1 MKQLWVLL
9 FSCLSA
15 LVADASAAV
24 NRSSLLSY
32 ASKPRVFV
40 LSDISNEPDDTQS
53 FVRFLLYSNQFQIE
67 GMTAVTSTWLKD
79 KVYPEQISAVVDA
92 YAQVVDN
99 LNQHTSPSSPYPSAE
114 YLHSIVKCGPEVSTP
129 VAVSTRFLLIRRQ
142 MYGMEGVGPG
152 KNLSSGAELLLS
164 QLRQPVDEPLWVLGW
179 GGVNVLAETL
189 YYVHDNFIATEAA
202 RLRAQLRVYT
212 ISDQDDS
219 GLWIREQFPDIFYI
233 ASMHGWNQYGLATW
247 AAISGEEY
255 YNFDV
260 GGPDFTKVSAAWLK
274 KHIQTGVYG
283 KEYPDYKYIMEGDTP
298 TFLYLIQNGL
308 GVREQPDYGSWGGRY
323 SLVDLSQQV
332 RYRQYS
338 DAADRVIG
346 QNNRTYASNHAA
358 IWRWRDAYQND
369 FAARM
374 QWALPVNETKAA
386 NHHPVVIVNGDVELS
401 PLFIASTP
409 NATVCLDASG
419 TYDPDHDSL
428 SFRWF
433 QYKEPGSTDWNVGNQ
448 IPSLAVTV
456 SGDGRRAQVTIP
468 SEDEVC
474 DGKSFN
480 DSGCWTLHLILEVT
494 DNGVYPL
501 TTYKRVLFE
510 TTNSTQAATD

>member
-1 MKQLWVLL
+1 MRRLSLL
-9 FSCLSA
+9 LLGCLNA
-15 LVADASAAV
+15 LVADATTAV
-24 NRSSLLSY
+24 NRSSLLTY

-40 LSDISNEPDDTQS
+40 LSDISNEPDDTES

-79 KVYPEQISAVVDA
+79 SVYPEQISAVVDA
-92 YAQVVDN
+92 YAEVVDN

-114 YLHSIVKCGPEVSTP
+114 YLHSVVKSGP
-129 VAVSTRFLLIRRQ
+129 AV
-142 MYGMEGVGPG
+142 YGMQGVGPG
-152 KNLSSGAELLLS
+152 QNLSSGAELLLNR
-164 QLRQPVDEPLWVLGW
+164 LRQPVDEPLWVLGW

-189 YYVHDNFIATEAA
+189 YYIQHNFNATEAA
-202 RLRAQLRVYT
+202 RLRGQLRVYT

-233 ASMHGWNQYGLATW
+233 ASMHGWNQYGLAAW

-274 KHIQTGVYG
+274 KNIQIGTYG
-283 KEYPDYKYIMEGDTP
+283 KEYPDYKFIMEGDTP

-332 RYRQYS
+332 KYRQYS

-346 QNNRTYASNHAA
+346 QNNRTYTSNHAA

-374 QWALPVNETKAA
+374 QWALPANESKA
-386 NHHPVVIVNGDVELS
+386 NHHPVVMVNEHADLT
-401 PLFIASTP
+401 PLVIASTP
-409 NATVCLDASG
+409 NATVTLDASG
-419 TYDPDHDSL
+419 TYDPDRDSL

-433 QYKEPGSTDWNVGNQ
+433 QYKEPGSTDWNVDNQ
-448 IPSLAVTV
+448 IPTLNFTV
-456 SGDGRRAQVTIP
+456 SGNGQRAQVTIP
-468 SEDEVC
+468 GADVVC
-474 DGKSFN
+474 DGKSSN
-480 DSGCWTLHLILEVT
+480 ASGCWTLHLVLEVT
-494 DNGVYPL
+494 DHGAIPL

-510 TTNSTQAATD
+510 TTNTTRSE

>member
-1 MKQLWVLL
+1 MRTLSVLL
-9 FSCLSA
+9 FSCLNA

-24 NRSSLLSY
+24 NRSSLLAY

-40 LSDISNEPDDTQS
+40 LSDISNEPDDTES

-67 GMTAVTSTWLKD
+67 GMAAVTSTWLKD
-79 KVYPEQISAVVDA
+79 RVYPEQISAVVDA

-99 LNQHTSPSSPYPSAE
+99 LNQHTSPSSPYPSAD
-114 YLHSIVKCGPEVSTP
+114 YLHSIVKSGP
-129 VAVSTRFLLIRRQ
+129 AVF
-142 MYGMEGVGPG
+142 GMEGVGSG
-152 KNLSSGAELLLS
+152 KNLSSGAELLLNR
-164 QLRQPVDEPLWVLGW
+164 LREPGDEPLWVLGW

-189 YYVHDNFIATEAA
+189 YYVHHNFNVTEAA
-202 RLRAQLRVYT
+202 RMRAQLRVYT

-233 ASMHGWNQYGLATW
+233 ASMHGWNQYGLAAW

-260 GGPDFTKVSAAWLK
+260 GGPDFTKVTAAWLQ
-274 KHIQTGVYG
+274 KHIQIGVYG
-283 KEYPDYKYIMEGDTP
+283 QEYPDYQYIMEGDTP

-323 SLVDLSQQV
+323 SLVDPSQQV
-332 RYRQYS
+332 PYRQYS
-338 DAADRVIG
+338 DAADRVVG

-374 QWALPVNETKAA
+374 QWTLPANESKA
-386 NHHPVVIVNGDVELS
+386 NHHPVVVVNEYADLT
-401 PLFIASTP
+401 PLVIASTP
-409 NATVCLDASG
+409 DATISLDASS
-419 TYDPDHDSL
+419 TYDPDGDSL

-433 QYKEPGSTDWNVGNQ
+433 QYKEPGSTDWNVDLQ
-448 IPSLAVTV
+448 IPGLKLTV

-468 SEDEVC
+468 AADDVC
-474 DGKSFN
+474 DGKSSN
-480 DSGCWTLHLILEVT
+480 ESGCWTLHLILEVT
-494 DNGVYPL
+494 DNGVNPL

-510 TTNSTQAATD
+510 TTNSTRSA